1 VEEQGVVHILGDT
14 AERDALVGNLVNGSL
29 TINKRLD
36 SDAIGGLAD
45 LIVEELHIADCV
57 RGSARSVAN
66 RPDRQTV
73 TTVALSVLE
82 SNALHNGSV
91 IIHGL
96 SMFRTY
102 GSRVDGNA
110 IILVVDNSAVNDNVG
125 ASTNVKAISV
135 VRHLVCRQ
143 AVSALVV
150 DSHLIDL
157 KAITAVDAD
166 SLHGC
171 VQQVEVVDS

>member
-1 VEEQGVVHILGDT
+1 VVHILGDT
-14 AERDALVGNLVNGSL
+14 AERDALVGNLVNGSF
-29 TINKRLD
+29 TIDKRLD
-36 SDAIGGLAD
+36 SDAIGGVVD
-45 LIVEELHIADCV
+45 LVVEKLHVADCV
-57 RGSARSVAN
+57 RGSARSVTD
-66 RPDRQTV
+66 RSDRQAV

-82 SNALHNGSV
+82 SNALNNGSA
-91 IIHGL
+91 IINDL
-96 SMFRTY
+96 PVFRTY

-110 IILVVDNSAVNDNVG
+110 VILVVDDSAVNDNVG

-135 VRHLVCRQ
+135 VRHLVRRQ

-150 DSHLIDL
+150 NSHLIDL
-157 KAITAVDAD
+157 KAIAAVDAD

>member
-1 VEEQGVVHILGDT
+1 MHILGDT

-36 SDAIGGLAD
+36 PDTIGRVVD
-45 LIVEELHIADCV
+45 LVVEKLYVADCV
-57 RGSARSVAN
+57 RGSARSVAD
-66 RPDRQTV
+66 RSDRQAV

-82 SNALHNGSV
+82 SNALQNGSAIRHDLPV
-91 IIHGL
+91 
-96 SMFRTY
+96 SRTY
-102 GSRVDGNA
+102 GSRVDSNTV
-110 IILVVDNSAVNDNVG
+110 ILVVDNRAVNDNVR

-135 VRHLVCRQ
+135 VRHLVRRQ

-157 KAITAVDAD
+157 ETIAAIDAD
-166 SLHGC
+166 SLHGR

>member
-1 VEEQGVVHILGDT
+1 MVHILGDT

-29 TINKRLD
+29 TINERLD
-36 SDAIGGLAD
+36 SDAIRGVVD
-45 LIVEELHIADCV
+45 LVVEELHIADCV

-82 SNALHNGSV
+82 SNALHNGSAIRHDLPV
-91 IIHGL
+91 
-96 SMFRTY
+96 FRTY
-102 GSRVDGNA
+102 GAGVDGNA
-110 IILVVDNSAVNDNVG
+110 VILVVDNSAVNDNVG

-135 VRHLVCRQ
+135 VRHLVRRQ
-143 AVSALVV
+143 TVSALVV

-157 KAITAVDAD
+157 ETIAAVNAD
-166 SLHGC
+166 GLHGC

>member
-1 VEEQGVVHILGDT
+1 MVHILGDT

-36 SDAIGGLAD
+36 SDAIGGVAD

-66 RPDRQTV
+66 RPDRQTM

-82 SNALHNGSV
+82 SNALHNGSA
-91 IIHGL
+91 IRHDL
-96 SMFRTY
+96 PMSRTY
-102 GSRVDGNA
+102 SSRVDGNA
-110 IILVVDNSAVNDNVG
+110 VILVVDDSAVNDNVG

-135 VRHLVCRQ
+135 VRHLVRRQ
-143 AVSALVV
+143 TVSALVV
-150 DSHLIDL
+150 DSHLVDL
-157 KAITAVDAD
+157 KAITTVNAD
-166 SLHGC
+166 SLYGC
-171 VQQVEVVDS
+171 VQQVEVIDS

>member
-1 VEEQGVVHILGDT
+1 MVHILGDT

-36 SDAIGGLAD
+36 SDAIGGVAD

-66 RPDRQTV
+66 RPDRQTM

-82 SNALHNGSV
+82 SNALHNGSAIRHDLPV
-91 IIHGL
+91 
-96 SMFRTY
+96 FRTY
-102 GSRVDGNA
+102 GAGVDGNA
-110 IILVVDNSAVNDNVG
+110 VILVVDNSAVNDNVG

-135 VRHLVCRQ
+135 VRHLVRRQ
-143 AVSALVV
+143 TVSALVV

-157 KAITAVDAD
+157 ETIAAVNAD
-166 SLHGC
+166 GLHGC

>member
-1 VEEQGVVHILGDT
+1 VVHILGDT

-29 TINKRLD
+29 TINERLD
-36 SDAIGGLAD
+36 SDAIRGVVD
-45 LIVEELHIADCV
+45 LVVEELHIADCV
-57 RGSARSVAN
+57 RGSARSVAD
-66 RPDRQTV
+66 RSDRQAV

-82 SNALHNGSV
+82 SNALNNGSA
-91 IIHGL
+91 IINDL
-96 SMFRTY
+96 PVSRTY

-110 IILVVDNSAVNDNVG
+110 VILVVDDSAVNDNVG

-135 VRHLVCRQ
+135 VRHLVRRQ

-150 DSHLIDL
+150 NSHLIDL
-157 KAITAVDAD
+157 KAIAAVDAD

>member
-1 VEEQGVVHILGDT
+1 VVHILGDT

-36 SDAIGGLAD
+36 SDAIGGVVD
-45 LIVEELHIADCV
+45 LVVKELHIADCV
-57 RGSARSVAN
+57 RGSARSVAD
-66 RPDRQTV
+66 RSDRQAV

-82 SNALHNGSV
+82 SNALHNGLAIRHDLPV
-91 IIHGL
+91 
-96 SMFRTY
+96 FRTY

-110 IILVVDNSAVNDNVG
+110 VILVVDNSAVDNNVR

-135 VRHLVCRQ
+135 VRHLVRRQ

-157 KAITAVDAD
+157 KAIAAVDAN

>member
-1 VEEQGVVHILGDT
+1 VHILGDT

-36 SDAIGGLAD
+36 SNTIGGVVD
-45 LIVEELHIADCV
+45 LVVEELHIADCV
-57 RGSARSVAN
+57 RGSARSVAD
-66 RPDRQTV
+66 RSDRQAV

-82 SNALHNGSV
+82 SNALYNGSAIRPDLLV
-91 IIHGL
+91 
-96 SMFRTY
+96 SRTY
-102 GSRVDGNA
+102 GSRVDGNTV
-110 IILVVDNSAVNDNVG
+110 ILVVDNSAVDNNVR

-135 VRHLVCRQ
+135 VRHLVRRQ

-150 DSHLIDL
+150 NGHLIDL
-157 KAITAVDAD
+157 KAIAAVDAN

-171 VQQVEVVDS
+171 VQQIEVVDG

>member
-1 VEEQGVVHILGDT
+1 VVHILGDT
-14 AERDALVGNLVNGSL
+14 AERDALVGNLVNGSF
-29 TINKRLD
+29 TIDKRLD
-36 SDAIGGLAD
+36 SDAIGGVVD
-45 LIVEELHIADCV
+45 LVVEKLHVADCV
-57 RGSARSVAN
+57 RGSARSVTD
-66 RPDRQTV
+66 RSDRQAV

-82 SNALHNGSV
+82 SNALNNGSA
-91 IIHGL
+91 IINDL
-96 SMFRTY
+96 PVFRTY

-110 IILVVDNSAVNDNVG
+110 VILVVDDSAVNDNVG

-135 VRHLVCRQ
+135 VRHLVRRQ

-171 VQQVEVVDS
+171 IQQVEVVDS